1 MKFKFSKRARI
12 HSSLFA
18 GCAFI
23 ALAVYGWGLPLT
35 TVFVFLA
42 ICLVFLAV
50 IVAVAAG
57 LGWLLSVL
65 RERREGDPLAVG
77 DERSEL

>member
-12 HSSLFA
+12 HSGLFA

-23 ALAVYGWGLPLT
+23 ALAVYGWGLPIT

-42 ICLVFLAV
+42 ICLVFLAM
-50 IVAVAAG
+50 IVGVAAVS
-57 LGWLLSVL
+57 GWLLNAVRK
-65 RERREGDPLAVG
+65 REQVSAYDRGEAP
-77 DERSEL
+77 E

>member
-12 HSSLFA
+12 HSGLFA

-23 ALAVYGWGLPLT
+23 ALAVYGWELPIT

-42 ICLVFLAV
+42 ICLGFLIM
-50 IVAVAAG
+50 IVLAAAL
-57 LGWLLSVL
+57 LGWVL
-65 RERREGDPLAVG
+65 NWMRKRQQTDNYPLGDKL
-77 DERSEL
+77 D